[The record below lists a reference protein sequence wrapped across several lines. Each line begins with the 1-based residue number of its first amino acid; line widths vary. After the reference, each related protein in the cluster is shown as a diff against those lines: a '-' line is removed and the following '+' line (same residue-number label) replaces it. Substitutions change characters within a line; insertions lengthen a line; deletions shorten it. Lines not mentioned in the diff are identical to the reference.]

1 MRSHCTIACCMYPLS
16 IEYVLVPKQTK
27 NIFFRQNQV
36 YPVSLASKLVQH
48 KEKQE
53 HITNDIQ
60 NI

>member
-1 MRSHCTIACCMYPLS
+1 MSCMRLS
-16 IEYVLVPKQTK
+16 IEYVLVPNKK
-27 NIFFRQNQV
+27 YFSRQNQV

-48 KEKQE
+48 KKKQE